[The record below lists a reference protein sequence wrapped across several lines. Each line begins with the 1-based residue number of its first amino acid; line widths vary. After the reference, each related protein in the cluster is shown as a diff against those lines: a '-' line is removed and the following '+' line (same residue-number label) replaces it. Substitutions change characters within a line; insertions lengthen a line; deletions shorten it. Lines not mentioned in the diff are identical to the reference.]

1 MYQNPPSS
9 SYQQASWSHVFTSY
23 PNPAISS
30 KLHPS
35 VNGFFQCFSYAPKLL
50 STLILGEVSVQAKN
64 LSRICKWRDRSRG
77 NLQRNVVDDCGFT
90 ISNSQVYSQSFL
102 SQKFIGKTS
111 GLPKKYIQ
119 LLNTPVYF
127 LFLGFLNATLFL

>member
-35 VNGFFQCFSYAPKLL
+35 VNGFFQCFPQAPKLL
-50 STLILGEVSVQAKN
+50 STLKMGEVSVQAKN